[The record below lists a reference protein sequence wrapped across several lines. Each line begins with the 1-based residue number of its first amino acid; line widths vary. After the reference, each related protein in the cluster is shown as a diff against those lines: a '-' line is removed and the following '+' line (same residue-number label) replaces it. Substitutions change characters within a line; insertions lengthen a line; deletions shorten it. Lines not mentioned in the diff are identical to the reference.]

1 MKWYLMLWVVDII
14 NLNTPS
20 ISRDNMQRKTTAK
33 QSYTKLTD
41 RLTKAID
48 QVNKLTETTP
58 TPMYGSSPD
67 PNILKNLLEEC
78 EDSYFW

>member
-1 MKWYLMLWVVDII
+1 MLWVVEII

-20 ISRDNMQRKTTAK
+20 ISRYNMQRKTTAK

-58 TPMYGSSPD
+58 SPMYGSSPD